1 MIRLWLCLV
10 AAAEVY
16 MEQVYLAEKK
26 TKKRTYIAIF
36 WNTDIEYETNLK
48 KNTNTDPSLVSSS
61 YVGVKFHGCLF
72 AQFVHVF

>member
-16 MEQVYLAEKK
+16 MEQVYLAKK
-26 TKKRTYIAIF
+26 KQKKRTYIAIF

-48 KNTNTDPSLVSSS
+48 KIPTPTR
-61 YVGVKFHGCLF
+61 H
-72 AQFVHVF
+72 